1 MPKNIDKRLKLL
13 TQAVCIRRLEKIF
26 PGIPAPITA
35 VKDLSLDIAKGEVAI
50 ILGPSGCGKSTLIR
64 MIAGLEKPTTGTLL
78 VNDKHFDKPLLE
90 CSMVFQSYTSFPWLT
105 VIDNIAF
112 GLRYIN
118 KTLSPKE
125 RIEKA
130 RSFAKLV
137 GLQEFENAYIGTL
150 SGGMKQ
156 RVAIASALAT
166 EPEILLMD
174 EPFGALDSQTRM
186 VMQEHLLKIVG
197 ETDKTVVFVT
207 HDIEEAL
214 LLGDRIYVCTS
225 RPAKVLEEIDV
236 PFPHPRT
243 ANTRNRKD
251 FFELKHVIFNL
262 LRDHI
267 TARELELVYKERG
280 RKKNVQKKISI

>member
-1 MPKNIDKRLKLL
+1 MIKPLKEQAIRLR
-13 TQAVCIRRLEKIF
+13 QVGKIF
-26 PGIPAPITA
+26 SGSLEPVAA
-35 VKDLSLDIAKGEVAI
+35 VKDLSLDIATGEVAI
-50 ILGPSGCGKSTLIR
+50 ILGPSGCGKSTVIR
-64 MIAGLEKPTTGTLL
+64 MIAGLEKPTSGTIL
-78 VNDKHFDKPLLE
+78 VNDKPVEKPLLE
-90 CSMVFQSYTSFPWLT
+90 CSMVFQSYTSFPWLS

-112 GLRYIN
+112 GLRYTHKEMNIN
-118 KTLSPKE
+118 D
-125 RIEKA
+125 RRRMA
-130 RSFAKLV
+130 RHFAGLV
-137 GLQEFENAYIGTL
+137 GLEEFEGAYINTL

-186 VMQEHLLKIVG
+186 VMQEHLLKIVE

-214 LLGDRIYVCTS
+214 LLGDRIYVCTA
-225 RPAKVLEEIDV
+225 RPARVLEEIDV

-243 ANTRNRKD
+243 ASTRNRKD

-262 LRDHI
+262 LREHI
-267 TARELELVYKERG
+267 TAKELELVYKERRRTRNAG
-280 RKKNVQKKISI
+280 K

>member
-1 MPKNIDKRLKLL
+1 MLMMKQIHEQVIRLR
-13 TQAVCIRRLEKIF
+13 QVEKIF
-26 PGIPAPITA
+26 PIATEPIVA
-35 VKDLSLDIAKGEVAI
+35 VRDLNIDIGRGEIAVL
-50 ILGPSGCGKSTLIR
+50 LGPSGCGKSTIIR
-64 MIAGLEKPTTGTLL
+64 MISGLERPTSGTLL
-78 VNDKHFDKPLLE
+78 VNNRLVEKPIVE
-90 CSMVFQSYTSFPWLT
+90 CSMVFQSYTSFPWLS

-112 GLRYIN
+112 GIRYTN
-118 KTLSPKE
+118 KEFSFRE
-125 RIEKA
+125 RREKA
-130 RSFAKLV
+130 RHFAKMV
-137 GLQEFENAYIGTL
+137 GLQEFENAYISAL

-186 VMQEHLLKIVG
+186 VMQEHLLKIVEG
-197 ETDKTVVFVT
+197 TNKTVVFVT

-214 LLGDRIYVCTS
+214 LLGDRIYVCTA
-225 RPAKVLEEIDV
+225 RPATILSEIDV

-267 TARELELVYKERG
+267 IAKELDEAYKKRRG
-280 RKKNVQKKISI
+280 GGENAKK